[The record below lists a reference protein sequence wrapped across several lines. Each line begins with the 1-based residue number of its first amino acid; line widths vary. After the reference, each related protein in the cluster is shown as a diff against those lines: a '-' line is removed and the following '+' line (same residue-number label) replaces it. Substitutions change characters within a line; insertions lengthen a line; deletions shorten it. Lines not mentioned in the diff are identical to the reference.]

1 LTAKELIARLP
12 LVDTNIL
19 DEAAKQ
25 PGLFSDAALHRVEK
39 MRKRSE
45 AISSLDYFHAKLA
58 LHIRASKNEKGEKI
72 TEGALKE
79 RIEINKTHRALRAA
93 MERAYEEEEF
103 AKLLLE
109 VLRQRRD
116 GIRII
121 ADARLHDMTP
131 NEVERSV
138 RRKIAGDARKLTNSR
153 WGQQAN
159 QDDED

>member
-1 LTAKELIARLP
+1 MTAKELIARLP

-25 PGLFSDAALHRVEK
+25 PGLFADAALYRVEK
-39 MRKRSE
+39 MRQRAE
-45 AISSLDYFHAKLA
+45 AISQLDYFRAKLA
-58 LHIRASKNEKGEKI
+58 LHIRASKDEKGQKI

-79 RIEINKTHRALRAA
+79 RLEVNKTHRALRVG

-103 AKLLLE
+103 SKLLLE

-121 ADARLHDMTP
+121 AEARMYDSTP
-131 NEVERSV
+131 NEVERVV
-138 RRKIAGDARKLTNSR
+138 RRKLVGDARRLE
-153 WGQQAN
+153 QQRR
-159 QDDED
+159 QSDED